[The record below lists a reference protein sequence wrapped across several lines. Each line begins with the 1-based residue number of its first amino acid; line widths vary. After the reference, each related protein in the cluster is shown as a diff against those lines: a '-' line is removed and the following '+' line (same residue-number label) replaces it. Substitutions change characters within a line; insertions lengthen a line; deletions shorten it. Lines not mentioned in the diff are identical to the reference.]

1 MGLRTIYSLVSI
13 FLMSAIWA
21 HFFSL
26 GQGILFSIFLLILF
40 ICYQSWNQGRL
51 LRALKEDDLIGHRR
65 SLGIW
70 QDIFS
75 QLERSSKAW
84 RQEITRSELE
94 YRRFIQAVQASPN
107 GLVMID
113 ELDQIE
119 WCNNICKEHLRL
131 DPQRDARQQ
140 ITYLV
145 RHPDFVRYMS
155 QEDFNEP
162 LHLDFMGVNGN
173 LMLMLQ
179 VFPYGDNRKLLLSQ
193 DVTILK
199 RNESIRQDFVANV
212 SHELRTP
219 LTVLNGFLETL
230 RDLPLSD
237 TERKKYIQ
245 LMSAQSSRM
254 LSLVEELLILTRL
267 DNSPLSPKTAIVKV
281 PELIMRI
288 SEDGRE
294 LSNGNHIIR
303 LSIVSNK
310 NILGA
315 ETEIFSAFSNLL
327 TNAIRY
333 TPEGGEIHIYWED
346 TADGGAVYSVRDTG
360 IGIAPEHIARVTERF
375 YRVDRSRSRDT
386 GGTGLGLAIVK
397 HVAMRHNAQL
407 NIESTL
413 AVGSIFSITFN
424 KDRLSKVEEPLGEQ
438 VQAQP

>member
-1 MGLRTIYSLVSI
+1 MIFMGLRTVYALLFI
-13 FLMSAIWA
+13 FLLSAVWG

-26 GQGILFSIFLLILF
+26 GQGILFSIFLLI
-40 ICYQSWNQGRL
+40 IYVCYQSWNQYRL
-51 LRALKEDDLIGHRR
+51 LKAIKDDDLIGHRR
-65 SLGIW
+65 GLGIW
-70 QDIFS
+70 QDIFM
-75 QLERSSKAW
+75 QLERSSKEW
-84 RQEITRSELE
+84 RQEIMRSEIE
-94 YRRFIQAVQASPN
+94 YKRFIQAVQASPN
-107 GLVMID
+107 GLVMLD
-113 ELDQIE
+113 EDDQIE
-119 WCNNICKEHLRL
+119 WCNDICKEHLRL
-131 DPQRDARQQ
+131 DPIRDARQQ

-145 RHPDFVRYMS
+145 RHPDFVSYMH
-155 QEDFNEP
+155 QENFAEP
-162 LHLDFMGVNGN
+162 LNLDFMGASGN
-173 LMLMLQ
+173 LMLLLQ
-179 VFPYGDNRKLLLSQ
+179 IFPYGENRKLLLSQ

-237 TERKKYIQ
+237 QERKKYIQ
-245 LMSAQSSRM
+245 MMSAQSSRM
-254 LSLVEELLILTRL
+254 LTLVEELLILTRL
-267 DNSPLSPKTAIVKV
+267 DSSPISSKTAIVKI
-281 PELIMRI
+281 PELLMRI
-288 SEDGRE
+288 TEEGRG

-303 LSIVSNK
+303 LSQNSQN

-333 TPEGGEIHIYWED
+333 TPEGGEIHMYWED

-360 IGIAPEHIARVTERF
+360 IGIAPEHITRVTERF

-424 KDRLSKVEEPLGEQ
+424 KDRISRVIESPSEIT
-438 VQAQP
+438 